1 MGRLDGKVAIVTGA
15 GSGIGKAAAKLFA
28 AEGAK
33 VVCADISGAEAA
45 TATEIGPANAAAM
58 TVDVAKAA
66 DVRGMMERTK
76 ALYGRLDVLFN
87 NAGVEGGQAMT
98 PDYEEAEFDRVMAI
112 NAKGVFLGMK
122 YGIPL
127 MLESGGGSI
136 INTASVA
143 GLVGFPGIVGYTA
156 SKGAVAQMTKTV
168 ALEFAA
174 QGIRANAIC
183 PGVIWTPMVER
194 FVGESEE
201 ARAQMTEM
209 EPVGRMG
216 KPEEV
221 AAMAL
226 FLASDESSFVTGTT
240 LPVDGGFMAR

>member
-33 VVCADISGAEAA
+33 VVCADITGAEAA
-45 TATEIGPANAAAM
+45 TAMEIGPAQAAAM
-58 TVDVAKAA
+58 TVDVSKAA

-76 ALYGRLDVLFN
+76 ALYGRLDILFN
-87 NAGVEGGQAMT
+87 NAGIEGAQAPT
-98 PDYEEAEFDRVMAI
+98 ADYEEAEFDRVLAV

-156 SKGAVAQMTKTV
+156 SKGAVVQMTKTA
-168 ALEFAA
+168 ALEYAT
-174 QGIRANAIC
+174 QGIRVNAIC
-183 PGVIWTPMVER
+183 PGVIRTPMVER
-194 FVGESEE
+194 FTASTPGAEE
-201 ARAQMTEM
+201 QLAMT

-216 KPEEV
+216 TPEEV

-226 FLASDESSFVTGTT
+226 FLASDESSFVTGAA
-240 LPVDGGFMAR
+240 LPVDGGFIAR

>member
-33 VVCADISGAEAA
+33 VVCADITGAEAA
-45 TATEIGPANAAAM
+45 TAMEIGPAQAAAM
-58 TVDVAKAA
+58 TVDVSKAA
-66 DVRGMMERTK
+66 DVREMMERTK
-76 ALYGRLDVLFN
+76 ALYGRLDILFN
-87 NAGVEGGQAMT
+87 NAGIEGAQAPT
-98 PDYEEAEFDRVMAI
+98 ADYEEAEFERVLAV

-156 SKGAVAQMTKTV
+156 SKGAVVQMTKTA
-168 ALEFAA
+168 ALEYAT
-174 QGIRANAIC
+174 QGIRVNAIC
-183 PGVIWTPMVER
+183 PGVIRTPMVER
-194 FVGESEE
+194 FTSVAPEAEE
-201 ARAQMTEM
+201 QLAMS

-216 KPEEV
+216 TPEEV

-226 FLASDESSFVTGTT
+226 FLASDESSFVTGAA
-240 LPVDGGFMAR
+240 LPVDGGFIAR